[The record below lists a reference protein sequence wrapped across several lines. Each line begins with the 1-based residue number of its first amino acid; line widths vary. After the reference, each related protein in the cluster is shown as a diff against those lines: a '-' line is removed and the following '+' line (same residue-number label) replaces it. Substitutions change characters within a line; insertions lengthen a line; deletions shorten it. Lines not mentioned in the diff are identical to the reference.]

1 MIPGRLLHQFARWC
15 CSDEFRSRVVEAQ
28 LADWRH
34 EWAMT
39 GGAVA
44 KGIVLGRG
52 YGAFWRALGSGALHG
67 LRGEIRDLTWRDAF
81 PFPGVLATTIVLIK
95 LAETWVRTGAIWSAR
110 FDAIDTRWMWPMVPM
125 ALVQRRWPTLSGVR
139 GIAVYVSV
147 FYVSA
152 IPLSYT
158 GVFREQMRGWIPF
171 VVLLAVLTLAQ
182 PRKSRALPG

>member
-1 MIPGRLLHQFARWC
+1 
-15 CSDEFRSRVVEAQ
+15 
-28 LADWRH
+28 
-34 EWAMT
+34 
-39 GGAVA
+39 
-44 KGIVLGRG
+44 
-52 YGAFWRALGSGALHG
+52 
-67 LRGEIRDLTWRDAF
+67 
-81 PFPGVLATTIVLIK
+81 
-95 LAETWVRTGAIWSAR
+95 
-110 FDAIDTRWMWPMVPM
+110 MVPM

>member
-1 MIPGRLLHQFARWC
+1 MIPGRFLYRLARWF

-28 LADWRH
+28 LADWQH
-34 EWAMT
+34 EWT
-39 GGAVA
+39 TKGAVA
-44 KGIVLGRG
+44 KGIVLARG
-52 YGAFWRALGSGALHG
+52 YGAFWRGLGSGALHV
-67 LRGEIRDLTWRDAF
+67 LRSEILDLTWRDAF
-81 PFPGVLATTIVLIK
+81 PLPGVLATAIVLIK

-110 FDAIDTRWMWPMVPM
+110 FDAVDTRWMWPMVPM

-139 GIAVYVSV
+139 GLAVYVSV

-158 GVFREQMRGWIPF
+158 DIFREQMRGWIPF

-182 PRKSRALPG
+182 PRKSRALQG